1 MDIEEP
7 RRLIFDNSKIPPH
20 TFTQSHL
27 ATYAL
32 SYYHLISAANESLN
46 LTKIRGFEYPET
58 RAEGFTAWLQHF
70 GHPHSNTAAVKKSIE
85 FSCICPNATRTL
97 SITVPKCGVDE
108 FHGTHLVHPRTLEL
122 IPTAKHLAMINDI
135 VNSSAVLEG
144 LFDAVVSS
152 ATDGVGNV
160 AIIHE
165 DTVLERLAY
174 CLKLLDPQSPFRH
187 GLSLSN
193 KCITAYLK
201 LSIEFL
207 VWMTQGNLKAIV
219 AYGSDAAS
227 VLQVKPISNPGF
239 NRDLLLQPQTSKFF
253 SGVPVFHTP
262 HAAGLFRSESVAPYI
277 AGTKLFVEEGEDFEL
292 GEGEEL
298 SVEKAVAA
306 SVKKEIKGVINLST
320 VSSIV
325 AGVSRFGVKDE
336 AVKGRMCEDSF
347 KLLKEDGKQLGWS
360 CFALHDSFGTASM
373 THNLAPSDVIRR
385 YVGLGENWE
394 GNVGAKMMT
403 SGAHTSMCHD
413 ELYVNTATVYSV
425 SVFSVEAYH

>member
-1 MDIEEP
+1 
-7 RRLIFDNSKIPPH
+7 
-20 TFTQSHL
+20 
-27 ATYAL
+27 
-32 SYYHLISAANESLN
+32 
-46 LTKIRGFEYPET
+46 
-58 RAEGFTAWLQHF
+58 
-70 GHPHSNTAAVKKSIE
+70 
-85 FSCICPNATRTL
+85 
-97 SITVPKCGVDE
+97 
-108 FHGTHLVHPRTLEL
+108 
-122 IPTAKHLAMINDI
+122 
-135 VNSSAVLEG
+135 
-144 LFDAVVSS
+144 
-152 ATDGVGNV
+152 
-160 AIIHE
+160 
-165 DTVLERLAY
+165 
-174 CLKLLDPQSPFRH
+174 
-187 GLSLSN
+187 
-193 KCITAYLK
+193 
-201 LSIEFL
+201 
-207 VWMTQGNLKAIV
+207 
-219 AYGSDAAS
+219 

-298 SVEKAVAA
+298 SAKKAVAA

-413 ELYVNTATVYSV
+413 ELYVNTATVYSHRDTYSAPRPAKHKSSHTQEDENRKNSLV
-425 SVFSVEAYH
+425 SVKSLTVCNHLLDKPQFALVCRKVSMLLAFGNHLKKHAGVESAKLFGLSSTMQRASGDGQGLFGILHHCDSTLLEMYPLLKRSDICSFVIRYQSQLVRITKKALAMNTVRESLIGLVYEFDESLGVLKLWD